1 VRVAS
6 THTNAKP
13 LGGAGPLPR
22 EGYAERLAEARERTL
37 ALVAPVSDHDLDRVH
52 SPLMSPLVWDLG
64 HIATFEDLWL
74 CVRAGGLEPLRPEL
88 MSVYD
93 ASETPR
99 AQRGDIPYLRRD
111 EALDYMARVRERALD
126 VLATADLSPASDRLN
141 ASGFVWNLLIQHEH
155 QHDETM
161 LQTLQLAEPGVF
173 APLRAVPDAARAAV
187 ATERAEVPAG
197 PFAIGV
203 AGEGFAYDN
212 ERPCHVVDLA
222 AFAIDRTPVTNGAYR
237 RFVEDGGYERRELWS
252 AAGWAW
258 RDAEQAQRPLYWTA
272 DGRERRFD
280 SVEPLAPGLP
290 VMHVSWFEADA
301 YVRWAGGRLPT
312 EAEWE
317 KAAST
322 VGDERGNLDQ
332 LDFGPGPAGPFVGDC
347 WEWTASELG
356 GYAGFRAFPYPEYS
370 QVFFGAGYR
379 VLRGAAWATRPSV
392 ARTTFRNWD
401 HPQRRQI
408 FAGFRCAYDLEGAG

>member
-1 VRVAS
+1 MAS

-13 LGGAGPLPR
+13 LGGADRLPR

-37 ALVAPVSDHDLDRVH
+37 ALVAQLSDRDLDRVH

-64 HIATFEDLWL
+64 HIAAFEDLWL

-99 AQRGDIPYLRRD
+99 SQRGDIPYLCRD
-111 EALDYMARVRERALD
+111 DALEYMVTVRERALA
-126 VLATADLSPASDRLN
+126 VLATVDLSPGSDQLN
-141 ASGFVWNLLIQHEH
+141 AGGFVWDLLIQHEH
-155 QHDETM
+155 QHNETM

-173 APLRAVPDAARAAV
+173 APLRAVSDAARDDVPNERLELPSGLFAVGAADD
-187 ATERAEVPAG
+187 
-197 PFAIGV
+197 
-203 AGEGFAYDN
+203 GFAYDN
-212 ERPCHVVDLA
+212 ERPRHVVDLA

-237 RFVEDGGYERRELWS
+237 RFLEDGGYERPELWTD
-252 AAGWAW
+252 AGWAW
-258 RDAEQAQRPLYWTA
+258 RVEQGAQRPLYWTA
-272 DGRERRFD
+272 DARERRFD
-280 SVEPLAPGLP
+280 NVEPLEPGLP

-301 YVRWAGGRLPT
+301 FSRWAGGRLPT
-312 EAEWE
+312 EVEWE

-322 VGDERGNLDQ
+322 VGGERGNLDQ
-332 LDFGPGPAGPFVGDC
+332 LDFGPGAGGPFVGDC
-347 WEWTASELG
+347 WEWTASEFR
-356 GYAGFRAFPYPEYS
+356 GYPGFRAFPYPEYS
-370 QVFFGAGYR
+370 EVFFGAGYR
-379 VLRGAAWATRPSV
+379 VLRGASWATRPSV
-392 ARTTFRNWD
+392 ARETFRNWD